1 MGSGPTAAVRRQ
13 GQSLDSSRPASDRC
27 NLRFGRH
34 RFHGTLAESHM
45 DHDSLILA
53 VELFALVVF
62 GALGLWRVYKHQQ
75 NQHLPE
81 RGFDAPSYDMR
92 RDGQRLSS
100 Q

>member
-1 MGSGPTAAVRRQ
+1 
-13 GQSLDSSRPASDRC
+13 
-27 NLRFGRH
+27 
-34 RFHGTLAESHM
+34 M

-53 VELFALVVF
+53 VELFALVVL
-62 GALGLWRVYKHQQ
+62 GALGLWRVHKNQQ

-81 RGFDAPSYDMR
+81 RRFDAPSYDMR